1 MKPEALVILTPGFP
15 ADEADTTCLPPQ
27 QIFVKAL
34 KQAYPDVHIIV
45 LSFHYPFRADQYN
58 WYGTEVISF
67 NGKDWGKG
75 FRLNTWVKVWK
86 KLNALN
92 KQYQLL
98 GILSFWLGEC
108 ALVGQRFAKRHDL
121 KHHIWLL
128 GQDAKAGNRYFKRSK
143 PDSDNLIA
151 LSDFVADGFERSYDI
166 RPQHTIPV
174 GIDLN
179 LFGEQPTERDI
190 DILGA
195 GSLIPLK
202 QYHLFIE
209 TVRLAKLYF
218 PKIRVAIC
226 GKGPEEEKLKQL
238 IWQYKLENTISL
250 LGEIPHNE
258 VIKLMQRSRLFVHT
272 SEYEGFG
279 AVIAEALYAGTHV
292 VSFCRP
298 MNGWINHHHV
308 VVDVNM
314 MQKRVVDL
322 LKQRNLEHQPILLY
336 SADHIAKQM
345 MELYRIAD

>member
-1 MKPEALVILTPGFP
+1 MKPEALVILTPGFA

-34 KQAYPDVHIIV
+34 KQAYPDVHLII
-45 LSFHYPFRADQYN
+45 LTFHYPFRADQYN
-58 WYGTEVISF
+58 WFGCEVISF

-86 KLNALN
+86 KLSVLN
-92 KQYQLL
+92 KEYNLL
-98 GILSFWLGEC
+98 GVLSFWLGEC
-108 ALVGQRFAKRHDL
+108 ALVGQRFAKRHQL

-128 GQDAKAGNRYFKRSK
+128 GQDAKAGNRFFKRSQ
-143 PDSDNLIA
+143 PDGNNLIA
-151 LSDFVADGFERSYDI
+151 LSDFVADSFAGSYGI

-174 GIDLN
+174 GIDVG
-179 LFGEQPTERDI
+179 LFDNSSTERDI

-202 QYHLFIE
+202 QYHLLIE

-218 PKIRVAIC
+218 PKLRVAIC

-238 IWQYKLENTISL
+238 IWQYKLENNISL

-258 VIKLMQRSRLFVHT
+258 VIKLMQRSRIFLHP

-298 MNGWINHHHV
+298 MNGEIKHHHV
-308 VVDVNM
+308 VNNIDEL
-314 MQKRVVDL
+314 QKRVIEL
-322 LKQRNLEHQPILLY
+322 LKRKNMEHQPVLLY
-336 SADHIAKQM
+336 SSGQIAQQM
-345 MELYRIAD
+345 MGLFKTKD

>member
-34 KQAYPDVHIIV
+34 KQTYPGVHLII
-45 LSFHYPFRADQYN
+45 LTFHYPFRADNYN
-58 WYGTEVISF
+58 WHDTEVISF
-67 NGKDWGKG
+67 NGKDRGKG
-75 FRLNTWVKVWK
+75 FRLNTWIKVWK
-86 KLNALN
+86 KLSALH
-92 KQYQLL
+92 KEYQLL

-108 ALVGQRFAKRHDL
+108 ALVGQRFAKRHGL

-143 PDSDNLIA
+143 PNSNNLIA
-151 LSDFVADGFERSYDI
+151 LSDFVADSFANSYGI
-166 RPQHTIPV
+166 RPRHTIPV
-174 GIDLN
+174 GIDVG
-179 LFGEQPTERDI
+179 LFDHPSAERDI

-202 QYHLFIE
+202 QYHLLIE

-218 PKIRVAIC
+218 PKLRVAIC

-238 IWQYKLENTISL
+238 IWQYKLENNISL
-250 LGEIPHNE
+250 LGEIPHND
-258 VIKLMQRSRLFVHT
+258 VIKLMQRSRIFLHP

-279 AVIAEALYAGTHV
+279 AVITEALYAGTHV

-298 MNGWINHHHV
+298 MNGDIKHHYV
-308 VVDVNM
+308 VNDMNEL
-314 MQKRVVDL
+314 QKQVIEL
-322 LKQRNLEHQPILLY
+322 LKQKVIDHDPVLLY
-336 SADHIAKQM
+336 SADQIARQM
-345 MELYRIAD
+345 MELYRTKE